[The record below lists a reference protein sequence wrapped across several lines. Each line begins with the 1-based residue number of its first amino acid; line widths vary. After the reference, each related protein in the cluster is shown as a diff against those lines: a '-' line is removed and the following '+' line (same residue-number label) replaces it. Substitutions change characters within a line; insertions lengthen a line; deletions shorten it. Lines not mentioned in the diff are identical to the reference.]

1 MLAMMEMLTIHVI
14 RCCVHCRSIENEYPL
29 CAQGRGERGG
39 AALLIVAH
47 GLSLSRALLLRN
59 YEEQHL
65 LSPLPCAQRGVI
77 FNGSAWWE
85 TTKNYLYYQHPIL
98 AGVGET

>member
-29 CAQGRGERGG
+29 CVQGRGERGG

-47 GLSLSRALLLRN
+47 GLSL
-59 YEEQHL
+59 
-65 LSPLPCAQRGVI
+65 LSLSLSCTSPAQ
-77 FNGSAWWE
+77 
-85 TTKNYLYYQHPIL
+85 L
-98 AGVGET
+98 